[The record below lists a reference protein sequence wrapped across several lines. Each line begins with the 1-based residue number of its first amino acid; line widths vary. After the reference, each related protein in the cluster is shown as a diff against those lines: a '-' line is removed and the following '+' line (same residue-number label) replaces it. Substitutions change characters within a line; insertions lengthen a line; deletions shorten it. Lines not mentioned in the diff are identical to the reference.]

1 MDLQVDNYNVII
13 TTLTLIV
20 SVVLFLII
28 GYKYYNKK
36 YNIMSLKES
45 LDLTG
50 LPIVTFNV
58 GNDKYNFVLDSG
70 ASRSVIN
77 LEALKKI
84 PHEKPEESDCYIYGI
99 DGEMREGN
107 STIISLIY
115 NNKEIKNKF
124 IINDL
129 SSIIQQIKQETGVNL
144 IGILGNDFMQ
154 ENKYILDFNK
164 LIAYNKKYK

>member
-1 MDLQVDNYNVII
+1 MELQADNYNVII

-20 SVVLFLII
+20 SVVLFLIL

-50 LPIVTFNV
+50 LPIVTFTI
-58 GNDKYNFVLDSG
+58 GNNRYNFVLDSG
-70 ASRSVIN
+70 ASRSIIN
-77 LEALKKI
+77 LEALKEI

-107 STIISLIY
+107 STAISLTY
-115 NNKEIKNKF
+115 KNREIKKNF

-129 SSIIQQIKQETGVNL
+129 SSVVQQIKQETGVKL

-164 LIAYNKKYK
+164 LIAYNKKR

>member
-20 SVVLFLII
+20 SVVLFLIL

-50 LPIVTFNV
+50 LPIVTFTI
-58 GNDKYNFVLDSG
+58 GNGKYNFVLDSG
-70 ASRSVIN
+70 ASKSIIN
-77 LEALKKI
+77 LESLKEI
-84 PHEKPEESDCYIYGI
+84 PHENPKESNCFIYGI
-99 DGEMREGN
+99 DGEIRDGN
-107 STIISLIY
+107 CTTISLVY
-115 NNKEIKNKF
+115 NNKEIENKF
-124 IINDL
+124 IINDI
-129 SSIIQQIKQETGVNL
+129 SAVIQQIKQETGVKL

-164 LIAYNKKYK
+164 LIAYNKKK